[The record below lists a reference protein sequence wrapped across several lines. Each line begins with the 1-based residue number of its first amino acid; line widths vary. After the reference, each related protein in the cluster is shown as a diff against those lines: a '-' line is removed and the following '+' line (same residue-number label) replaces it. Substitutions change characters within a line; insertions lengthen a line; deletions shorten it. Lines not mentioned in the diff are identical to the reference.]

1 MTDAELQKNRFL
13 AMAID
18 IGIAIAIA
26 VVFAIIGIIAGFI
39 SSIFGGLIQVV
50 GAAIMCGYI
59 LLRDFLMKGNSIG
72 KHVMKIKVVNT
83 AGGPIDMMQ
92 SIKRNI
98 VFALTSVIWLVSSIV
113 TMIPILGCIAG
124 VLLWI
129 LQIIVGLAVLA
140 FIVWEIITITKDP
153 NGIRWGDK
161 TAGTMVVKQ

>member
-1 MTDAELQKNRFL
+1 MTDQELQKNRFI
-13 AMAID
+13 AMGID
-18 IGIAIAIA
+18 VGIAIAIG
-26 VVFAIIGIIAGFI
+26 VVFSIVGIVAGIIN
-39 SSIFGGLIQVV
+39 SILGGLVQVA
-50 GAAIMCGYI
+50 GAAVMCGYM
-59 LLRDFLMKGNSIG
+59 LLRDFLLKGNSIG

-92 SIKRNI
+92 SIKRNV
-98 VFALTSVIWLVSSIV
+98 VFALMPVLWLFSAIV
-113 TMIPILGCIAG
+113 GMIPILGCIAG

-129 LQIIVGLAVLA
+129 LQIIVGLALLA